1 MVFFQIIF
9 ISFILGNFII
19 ATTSLSQ
26 TILHDAFAHQ
36 LFNSSGQKI
45 GNYYVQVATDPE
57 IPTTGENTKIMMRVS
72 SVDGTELSDV
82 PISISI
88 SRNGQ
93 EIEKIPQI
101 IVTEGHHELDYKFLE
116 PGNYVFYVYLQDI
129 YFSGETITY
138 IFNISTLNP
147 FGYIFYSL
155 ITFAVVTPLVVI
167 AIIYVTNKRRSSKQ
181 KISENKSVWNKKQ
194 IEKHILWIQK
204 LKL

>member
-1 MVFFQIIF
+1 MKRKLSMVFFQIIF

-116 PGNYVFYVYLQDI
+116 QGNYVFYVYLQDI

-167 AIIYVTNKRRSSKQ
+167 AIIYVTNKRRSRKQ
-181 KISENKSVWNKKQ
+181 KISENKSV
-194 IEKHILWIQK
+194 
-204 LKL
+204 

>member
-1 MVFFQIIF
+1 MKRKLSMVFFQIIF

-181 KISENKSVWNKKQ
+181 KISENKSV
-194 IEKHILWIQK
+194 
-204 LKL
+204 

>member
-1 MVFFQIIF
+1 VSKYTLPRMKRKLSMVFFQIIF

-181 KISENKSVWNKKQ
+181 KISENKSV
-194 IEKHILWIQK
+194 
-204 LKL
+204 

>member
-1 MVFFQIIF
+1 
-9 ISFILGNFII
+9 
-19 ATTSLSQ
+19 
-26 TILHDAFAHQ
+26 
-36 LFNSSGQKI
+36 
-45 GNYYVQVATDPE
+45 
-57 IPTTGENTKIMMRVS
+57 MMRVS

-82 PISISI
+82 PISILI
-88 SRNGQ
+88 TRNGQ

-181 KISENKSVWNKKQ
+181 KISENKSV
-194 IEKHILWIQK
+194 
-204 LKL
+204 

>member
-1 MVFFQIIF
+1 VSKYNLPRMKRKLSMVFFQIIF

-26 TILHDAFAHQ
+26 TILHNAFAHQ

-82 PISISI
+82 PISILI
-88 SRNGQ
+88 TRNGQ
-93 EIEKIPQI
+93 EIAKIPQI

-181 KISENKSVWNKKQ
+181 KISENKSV
-194 IEKHILWIQK
+194 
-204 LKL
+204 